1 MDELIGRVTSAL
13 GVDENLAN
21 VSVGHVLAFLQ
32 KEFSDGPV
40 AELVAKLPGSQEAID
55 AAAVADQSGAGGLL
69 GGLMSSAGGLM
80 GLAGKLNGAGLDMG
94 QIQSLA
100 KVFFSHAEE
109 VIGKEN
115 VEKIAGSIPG
125 LSQFL

>member
-13 GVDENLAN
+13 GVDENLAK

-32 KEFSDGPV
+32 KEFPDGPV

-55 AAAVADQSGAGGLL
+55 AAAAADQSGAGGLL